1 MSYVPLENT
10 QLEDLMPALPVQ
22 WKLWRDEMKIH
33 SVKTVCF
40 SPTRTTKR
48 LVAAVAAGLG
58 GVEAEDWDLTLS
70 GAAVP
75 GTTGVGDVVVI
86 GAPVYAGRV
95 PAVAVERFRAL
106 QGRGALAVLVVTY
119 GNRHYDDALIELV
132 DLSKEWGF
140 VSVAGG
146 AFIGEHSFS
155 TPELPVAAGRPD
167 ASDTDKA
174 EAFGRLVAKK
184 IAGFVDASGCGP
196 LEVPG
201 KRPYKEGWIKPPLPP
216 VMDEALCTGCG
227 ECAAV
232 CPVDAIGVGDI
243 AVTDGAKCIV
253 CAACVRACPEHG
265 RSFMGTPI
273 AGLNQKL
280 NELYSAR
287 REPELFV

>member
-1 MSYVPLENT
+1 
-10 QLEDLMPALPVQ
+10 
-22 WKLWRDEMKIH
+22 MKIQN
-33 SVKTVCF
+33 VKTICF

-58 GVEAEDWDLTLS
+58 GVDVEDWDLTPPR
-70 GAAVP
+70 AAVP
-75 GTTGVGDVVVI
+75 GAMDAGNVVVI
-86 GAPVYAGRV
+86 GAPVYAGRI
-95 PAVAVERFRAL
+95 PAVAVERFSAL

-167 ASDTDKA
+167 STDTDKA
-174 EAFGRLVAKK
+174 EAFGRFVAGK
-184 IAGFVDASGCGP
+184 IANLVDTSSCAL

-201 KRPYKEGWIKPPLPP
+201 NRPYKDGWNKPPVPP
-216 VMDEALCTGCG
+216 VMDEDLCTGCG
-227 ECAAV
+227 ECAVV
-232 CPVDAIGVGDI
+232 CPVDAIRISDI
-243 AVTDGAKCIV
+243 AVTDGVKCIV

-265 RSFMGTPI
+265 RSFKGTPI
-273 AGLNQKL
+273 ADINQKL

>member
-1 MSYVPLENT
+1 
-10 QLEDLMPALPVQ
+10 
-22 WKLWRDEMKIH
+22 MKILN
-33 SVKTVCF
+33 VKTICF

-58 GVEAEDWDLTLS
+58 GADVEDWDLTLP

-75 GTTGVGDVVVI
+75 GAMDVGSVVVI
-86 GAPVYAGRV
+86 GAPVHAGRV
-95 PAVAVERFRAL
+95 PAAAVERFRAL

-119 GNRHYDDALIELV
+119 GNRHYDDALIELL
-132 DLSKEWGF
+132 DLSKQWGF
-140 VSVAGG
+140 APVAGG

-167 ASDTDKA
+167 AADTDKA
-174 EAFGRLVAKK
+174 EAFGRRVAEK
-184 IAGFVDASGCGP
+184 IADLADASGCAP
-196 LEVPG
+196 LGVPG
-201 KRPYKEGWIKPPLPP
+201 NRPYKDGWSKPPMPP
-216 VMDEALCTGCG
+216 VLDEALCTGCG

-232 CPVDAIGVGDI
+232 CPVDAIRISGI
-243 AVTDGAKCIV
+243 AVTDGVKCIV

-265 RSFMGTPI
+265 RSFKGTPI